1 MKKIQIGKCL
11 YNVTTPEDYKNNS
24 AYNPRFTAIEC
35 NGGQT
40 VLPVNSR
47 VTDAST
53 GIYFYPNNGMV
64 AKVNK
69 PQPGSEQDFTSEKII
84 DYSKAKS
91 IDDIIHNNEIIRDIQ
106 NDIITTSDNVLKLNV
121 SDNDTP
127 EMKALKNAINAK
139 GVDKKQYEDRFDQFQ
154 NDMRLLKGN
163 SITLGKLISIC
174 TAFDIAAELTLKDK
188 QDVSNPI
195 GQEITIDLTEE
206 RDGGK

>member
-1 MKKIQIGKCL
+1 MKKVQIGKCL
-11 YNVTTPEDYKNNS
+11 YNVVGPDDYKENGS
-24 AYNPRFTAIEC
+24 YNPRFTAIQC

-47 VTDAST
+47 VTDTST
-53 GIYFYPNNGMV
+53 GIYFYPGNGMV
-64 AKVNK
+64 AKVIK
-69 PQPGSEQDFTSEKII
+69 PNPGSEADFSCENII
-84 DYSKAKS
+84 DYSQAKTIS
-91 IDDIIHNNEIIRDIQ
+91 DIIHNNEIIRDIQ
-106 NDIITTSDNVLKLNV
+106 NDIITTSDNVLKLNI

-174 TAFDIAAELTLKDK
+174 SAFDISAELTLKDK
-188 QDVSNPI
+188 EGVPNPI
-195 GQEITIDLTEE
+195 GQEFVVDLTEE